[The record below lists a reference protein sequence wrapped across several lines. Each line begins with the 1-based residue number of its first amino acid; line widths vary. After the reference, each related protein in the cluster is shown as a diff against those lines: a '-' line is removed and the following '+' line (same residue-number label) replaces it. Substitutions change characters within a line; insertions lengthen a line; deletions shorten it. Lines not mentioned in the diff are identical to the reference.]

1 MLTLTKPDLKLSYPA
16 LSDALEQAAEI
27 IEVELGDRTLKQ
39 GFFAQYTSSSLA
51 RLVAAE
57 MVSIVR
63 LSLIIGD
70 LAPLYNMV
78 EWESEAVLK
87 NQGFYKY
94 ENDLALI
101 AMVRDLMLERLD
113 PSLAG
118 DINAFHSQART
129 IFDYL
134 WREERI
140 KELTK

>member
-1 MLTLTKPDLKLSYPA
+1 MLSLTKPDLKLNYPA

-27 IEVELGDRTLKQ
+27 IEIELADRSLKQ
-39 GFFAQYTSSSLA
+39 GLFAQYTSSTLA

-63 LSLIIGD
+63 LSILIGE
-70 LAPLYNMV
+70 LTPLYNTV

-101 AMVRDLMLERLD
+101 GMVRDIMLERLD
-113 PSLAG
+113 PALAG

-129 IFDYL
+129 VFDYL
-134 WREERI
+134 WRDERI
-140 KELTK
+140 KELTR